1 MVFIFFSLWIWNIWI
16 GELVR
21 FCFYL
26 VYRGVIYKI
35 NILGKYLL
43 TTEVIIMFESAD
55 LSSATATLTIAL
67 AVIVIDPPVLL
78 L

>member
-1 MVFIFFSLWIWNIWI
+1 MFFLYAYGIWI
-16 GELVR
+16 GELAG

-26 VYRGVIYKI
+26 VYRVIYKI

-43 TTEVIIMFESAD
+43 TTEVIIMLESAD
-55 LSSATATLTIAL
+55 LSNATAALTIAL
-67 AVIVIDPPVLL
+67 AVIDPPVLL